1 MKSLNLKTLLLGGSL
16 LAGTFAYSTIG
27 YAQETPVAT
36 NDDVIEIVEEEEE
49 EGKRDQIIVTG
60 SRIKRDSFTSI
71 QPLQV
76 LSFEDEMDVGKFNP
90 VEILQETT
98 SAAGTQIDSTFQGF
112 VLDNGPGSETINLRG
127 LGASRTLVLI
137 NGRRYG
143 PGGVEGA
150 PTNPS
155 INLIPGRMIERV
167 DLLLDG
173 ASSVYG
179 SDAVAGVVNV
189 VFRKD
194 FEGLELDFA
203 GDLTEQAS
211 STDYALSATWGKNT
225 DRGFLGVGV
234 QFDHQDEVTYADR
247 DFLRGCETHVEID
260 EQGNRYR
267 RDRYDE
273 LRYAEWFGGFVAADG
288 VGSEAECRSSRIA
301 GRIIELGGLGHGSIY
316 SVSGS
321 GNIGIPGYID
331 QTFQGV
337 PIDGDGDGV
346 QDFGFQEFAINGNDL
361 ETSLVNEQDKIAIL
375 AHGEYTFDGEA
386 NITPYFEAMFVD
398 LTVKADSG
406 TPQLFPVVSANN
418 PFNPCGVN
426 GIDCG
431 LGQDVVTTDSGFM
444 DRWNI
449 YQRDIDPNRDGN
461 TDDARICAT
470 FGAEFDADGNLI
482 PGTGL
487 FDSAVCTPA
496 LFGLGSYNAGSIYVL
511 PVTAVYGDRDNV
523 EVNLQQ
529 TRLVGGFKGDIPF
542 LNTGSLSNW
551 SFETFVSHQRT
562 KGASSRV
569 GIRSDRLAF
578 SLGNN
583 ESGVPCVAVAGET
596 VRADVLAGCVPVN
609 LFAESLYP
617 GTIVG
622 DFATAAERNYL
633 FDSRDFLT
641 IYTQTIWNGFMSGN
655 LMELPAGSLS
665 ASLGAEYRID
675 DLDSQPDDIA
685 RDGLFFGFFSD
696 GGGVGKKATR
706 ELFAELNIPIVAD
719 KTFFRQ
725 LDVHMSGRLTDD
737 EFYGTN
743 YTYSADVGW
752 RPFDSLLLK
761 ATTGTSFRAPNL
773 RENFLVG
780 STGFNSY
787 IDPCVVPADARTTDL
802 DTGDRIYD
810 STGDTREADTLAAC
824 VREGV
829 DPTNLGLN
837 VSPEQFS
844 LTNLEV
850 STGGN
855 LLLIPET
862 SKSYTLGFSFEQPFF
877 DSFDLEF
884 GATYYNIQISESIV
898 ESSAG
903 FIIAD
908 CFTFNPST
916 VSPQCQFIERDADGF
931 IDFINAGFINLDNDK
946 AEGIDFNLLAS
957 KDFNAFDLPMDI
969 NLQIR
974 ASRLIERS
982 TRSIDDTSG
991 EVSITNVEGEFRFPK
1006 WNANAR
1012 LWLNIDSDWRVIW
1025 ETRYIDAVEQD
1036 ADDINEFSDV
1046 FDNTNTGF
1054 FSDTCGGAPSGG
1066 PLCRDVGFADA
1077 WTESTL
1083 SFRWVRDTWRVG
1095 AGITNIFDNKPP
1107 EVDGNAV
1114 FSVSNVPIG
1123 AGYDLSGRSFFVN
1136 VRKQFN

>member
-1 MKSLNLKTLLLGGSL
+1 MKSIDLKTILLSGSL
-16 LAGTFAYSTIG
+16 LAGTFAYSTVG

-36 NDDVIEIVEEEEE
+36 SDEVIEIVEEEEE
-49 EGKRDQIIVTG
+49 DGVKDQVIVTG
-60 SRIKRDSFTSI
+60 SRIKKDSFTSI

-76 LSFEDEMDVGKFNP
+76 LSFEDELETGKFNP

-179 SDAVAGVVNV
+179 SDAVAGVANV

-203 GDLTEQAS
+203 GDMAEQAS
-211 STDYALSATWGKNT
+211 TTDYAISATWGKNT
-225 DRGFLGVGV
+225 DRGFLGVGA
-234 QFDHQDEVTYADR
+234 QYDRQDEVTYGDR

-260 EQGNRYR
+260 AQGNRYR
-267 RDRYDE
+267 RDRFDE

-288 VGSEAECRSSRIA
+288 VGPEAECKSNGIA
-301 GRIIELGGLGHGSIY
+301 GRIIERGNLGHGSIY
-316 SVSGS
+316 RVGGA
-321 GNIGIPGYID
+321 GNIGIPGYVD

-337 PIDGDGDGV
+337 PIDGDNDGV

-361 ETSLVNEQDKIAIL
+361 ETSLFNEQEKFSIL

-386 NITPYFEAMFVD
+386 NITPYFEAMYVD
-398 LTVKADSG
+398 LKVNGDSG
-406 TPQLFPVVSANN
+406 TPQLFPTVGANN

-431 LGQDVVTTDSGFM
+431 TGQDIVTTNPGFVN
-444 DRWNI
+444 RWNTF
-449 YQRDIDPNRDGN
+449 YRDLDPNRDGS
-461 TDDARICAT
+461 TADARICGSLGAAT
-470 FGAEFDADGNLI
+470 DAAGNII
-482 PGTGL
+482 PGTGF
-487 FDSAVCTPA
+487 FDNGACTPA
-496 LFGLGSYNAGSIYVL
+496 LFGLGSYSAGAINAQ
-511 PVTAVYGDRDNV
+511 PVTAVDGDRDNF
-523 EVNLQQ
+523 EVQLQQ
-529 TRLVGGFKGDIPF
+529 LRLVGGFKGDIPW
-542 LNTGSLSNW
+542 LNRGSLSNW
-551 SFETFVSHQRT
+551 SFETFLSMQRT
-562 KGASSRV
+562 KGTSSRR
-569 GIRSDRLAF
+569 GIRSDRLAH

-583 ESGVPCVAVAGET
+583 ASGVACQAAPGET
-596 VRADVLAGCVPVN
+596 IRADVEAGCVPVN

-617 GTIVG
+617 GTVVG

-633 FDSRDFLT
+633 FDSRDFVT
-641 IYTQTIWNGFMSGN
+641 TYTQTIWNGFMSGN
-655 LMELPAGSLS
+655 LMELPAGSLA

-675 DLDSQPDDIA
+675 DLNSQPDDVA

-696 GGGVGKKATR
+696 GGAVGKKVTR
-706 ELFAELNIPIVAD
+706 EIFAELNIPIVAD
-719 KTFFRQ
+719 KPFFRQ
-725 LDVHMSGRLTDD
+725 LDTHVSGRLTDD

-752 RPFDSLLLK
+752 RPFDALLLK
-761 ATTGTSFRAPNL
+761 GSTGTSFRAPNL

-780 STGFNSY
+780 STGFNSFT
-787 IDPCVVPADARTTDL
+787 DPCVVPTNARALQPGGATVYDPS
-802 DTGDRIYD
+802 GDQ
-810 STGDTREADTLAAC
+810 READTLAAC

-837 VSPEQFS
+837 VSPQRFP

-855 LLLIPET
+855 LNLNPET
-862 SKSYTLGFSFEQPFF
+862 SKSYTFGFSFEQPFY
-877 DSFDLEF
+877 DSFNLEF
-884 GATYYNIQISESIV
+884 GASYFNIQIDQSIV
-898 ESSAG
+898 EGSPG

-908 CFTFNPST
+908 CFLINPSN
-916 VSPQCQFIERDADGF
+916 VSQQCSNIQRDANGF
-931 IDFINAGFINLDNDK
+931 IDLITAGFINRDNDK
-946 AEGIDFNLLAS
+946 VEGIDFNLLFS
-957 KDFNAFDLPMDI
+957 KDFNAFDLPMDFNMRLRANHMLERRVI
-969 NLQIR
+969 ELDDLGNQVVTNL
-974 ASRLIERS
+974 
-982 TRSIDDTSG
+982 
-991 EVSITNVEGEFRFPK
+991 EGEFGFPD
-1006 WNANAR
+1006 WNASAR
-1012 LWLNIDSDWRVIW
+1012 FWLDVDSDWRVIW

-1036 ADDINEFSDV
+1036 AAGIDPFSDV

-1054 FSDTCGGAPSGG
+1054 FSDTCGGAPVGG

-1077 WTESTL
+1077 WTESSL
-1083 SFRWVRDTWRVG
+1083 SFRWARDTWRIG

-1107 EVDGNAV
+1107 EVDGNEV
-1114 FSVSNVPIG
+1114 FSINNVPIG
-1123 AGYDLSGRSFFVN
+1123 NGYDLNGRSFFVN